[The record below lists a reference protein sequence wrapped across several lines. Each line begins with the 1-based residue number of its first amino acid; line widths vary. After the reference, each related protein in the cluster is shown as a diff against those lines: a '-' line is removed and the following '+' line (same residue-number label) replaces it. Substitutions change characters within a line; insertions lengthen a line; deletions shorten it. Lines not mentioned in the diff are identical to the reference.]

1 MKISLSTKAAWL
13 MACFATVTA
22 ILTVNQTASA
32 LAEPPRVGL
41 VLSGGG
47 ARGLA
52 HIGVIRALE
61 ERNIKIHAI
70 TGTSMGAIVG
80 ALYASGKT
88 PDELEAIATS
98 IDWSEAFSDESPRD
112 QLSYRRK
119 QDSRDYLSKTQA
131 TLDGGVINLPKGVIQ
146 GQNLQIMLQRLF
158 VHVSQITDFDRLKIP
173 FRAVASDLATGE
185 AVVFSSGSI
194 STAVRA
200 SMSIPGLF
208 APVEVDGKVLVD
220 GGISN
225 NLPVDIAHAMGVDY
239 VIAVD
244 IATPLYSAA
253 GLDSVIPII
262 EQLTTLL
269 TFNQLRKQYALL
281 GPGDVLISPN
291 LEDINTA
298 DFDKTELAISRGYAA
313 TSDYDEALAF
323 FASPSTAKYAATLTY
338 SKPLITEISIHNG
351 SNISDELIASHIS
364 QPLGRPLN
372 REQLEADIRSIYGYE
387 YFEAVNY
394 VIHPAETG
402 SRLAI
407 TATERS
413 WGKDL
418 LGVSFE
424 LNTNSRS
431 ENAYNIGAN
440 YRKSGITNR
449 GGEWFSVA
457 QIGEAP
463 LLSSE
468 LYLPLDYQ
476 QRFFVAPLLRYGE
489 RSVNNVVESK
499 IESLFRIKD
508 FVKGV
513 FLGAEISNIA
523 VAGIGVE
530 HHKGETKTFIG
541 QVRQVEKFSDRVD
554 YLKFDLDTLDS
565 LYFPKTGALAR
576 ISFNRIHPGDPSREP
591 FDLLKVSGL
600 QAVPWGASA
609 IILRGRYVRSFGTV
623 NGRQFQSSLGGFA
636 NLSGLYEDALVGN
649 DLAYL
654 SMTYL
659 RRIDE
664 KSMLP
669 VDLPVYLAISIEA
682 GNVWQSPSD
691 FSINDLIY
699 SGLVALGVDSPLGPV
714 YVGYGRSE
722 NNQSSFYLKLGRIF

>member
-1 MKISLSTKAAWL
+1 MRARPFTKLAFLLACLSIQIATQ
-13 MACFATVTA
+13 TVTA
-22 ILTVNQTASA
+22 SE
-32 LAEPPRVGL
+32 EPPRIGL

-88 PDELEAIATS
+88 PDELEAIATG
-98 IDWSEAFSDESPRD
+98 IDWSEAFSDEPSRD

-119 QDSRDYLSKTQA
+119 QDARDYLSKTQA

-158 VHVSQITDFDRLKIP
+158 VHVSQITDFDYLKIP
-173 FRAVASDLATGE
+173 FRAVASDLVTGE

-194 STAVRA
+194 ATAVRA

-208 APVEVDGKVLVD
+208 APVEINGKVLVD

-225 NLPVDIAHAMGVDY
+225 NLPVDIARSMGVDY
-239 VIAVD
+239 IIAVD
-244 IATPLYSAA
+244 IATPLYSAVE
-253 GLDSVIPII
+253 LDSVIPII

-281 GPGDVLISPN
+281 GPGDVLINPN
-291 LEDINTA
+291 LKDINTA
-298 DFDKTELAISRGYAA
+298 DFNKTALAISRGYAA
-313 TSDYDEALAF
+313 ISNYDEALAF
-323 FASPSTAKYAATLTY
+323 FASPSTATYAATSTY
-338 SKPLITEISIHNG
+338 SKPVITEISFDN
-351 SNISDELIASHIS
+351 SSDISDKLIASHIS
-364 QPLGRPLN
+364 QPLNTPLN
-372 REQLEADIRSIYGYE
+372 RAQLEADIRSIYGYE

-394 VIHPAETG
+394 AIHSAATG

-407 TATERS
+407 TTAERS

-440 YRKSGITNR
+440 YRKSGITSR

-463 LLSSE
+463 LLRTE
-468 LYLPLDYQ
+468 LYLPMDYQ
-476 QRFFVAPLLRYGE
+476 QRFFAAPYLRYGE
-489 RSVNNVVESK
+489 RSVNNVAESN
-499 IESLFRIKD
+499 IENLFRIKD

-513 FLGAEISNIA
+513 FLATEISNVAI
-523 VAGIGVE
+523 AGIGIE
-530 HHKGETKTFIG
+530 HHQGETKTFIG
-541 QVRQVEKFSDRVD
+541 QVRQTQKFSDRVD
-554 YLKFDLDTLDS
+554 YLKFELDTLDS
-565 LYFPKTGALAR
+565 LYFPRAGSLAS
-576 ISFNRIHPGDPSREP
+576 INLNRVSPGEASNEP
-591 FDLLKVSGL
+591 FELLKFSGV
-600 QAVPWGASA
+600 QAVPWGDNS
-609 IILRGRYVRSFGTV
+609 IILRGKYVRSFGNV
-623 NGRQFQSSLGGFA
+623 VGRQFQSSLGGFA
-636 NLSGLYEDALVGN
+636 NLSGLYEDALVGD

-654 SMTYL
+654 SITYL

-669 VDLPVYLAISIEA
+669 VDLPVYLLISVEA
-682 GNVWQSPSD
+682 GNVWQSPTELSFD
-691 FSINDLIY
+691 DLIY

-714 YVGYGRSE
+714 YVGYGHSE

>member
-1 MKISLSTKAAWL
+1 MRIRLLAI
-13 MACFATVTA
+13 VTLLL
-22 ILTVNQTASA
+22 IGPITHLTHAS
-32 LAEPPRVGL
+32 EESPRIGL

-88 PDELEAIATS
+88 TDELEAIAMG
-98 IDWSEAFSDESPRD
+98 IDWSEAFSDEPARD

-119 QDSRDYLSKTQA
+119 QDSRDYLVKTQA

-146 GQNLQIMLQRLF
+146 GQNLQIILQRLF
-158 VHVSQITDFDRLKIP
+158 VHVSQITHFDHLKIP
-173 FRAVASDLATGE
+173 FRAVASDLVTGE
-185 AVVFSSGSI
+185 AVVFSSGSL

-208 APVEVDGKVLVD
+208 APVEINGRVLVD

-225 NLPVDIAHAMGVDY
+225 NLPVDIAHTMGVDY

-244 IATPLYSAA
+244 IATPLYSAKE
-253 GLDSVIPII
+253 LDSVIPII

-269 TFNQLRKQYALL
+269 TFNQLRKQYDLL
-281 GPGDVLISPN
+281 GPGDVLISPD
-291 LEDINTA
+291 LKDINTA
-298 DFDKTELAISRGYAA
+298 DFDKTALAISRGYTA
-313 TSDYDEALAF
+313 TSDYDEALAL
-323 FASPSTAKYAATLTY
+323 FASPDAATYAATSTY
-338 SKPLITEISIHNG
+338 NTPLITEISIEND
-351 SNISDELIASHIS
+351 SEISDKLIASHIS
-364 QPLGRPLN
+364 QALDNPLN
-372 REQLEADIRSIYGYE
+372 RTQLETDIRSIYGYE

-394 VIHPAETG
+394 EIQPAATG

-407 TATERS
+407 TTTGRS

-431 ENAYNIGAN
+431 ENAYNLGIN
-440 YRKSGITNR
+440 YRKSGITSR
-449 GGEWFSVA
+449 GGEWFNVV

-463 LLSSE
+463 LLRTE
-468 LYLPLDYQ
+468 LYLPIDYQ
-476 QRFFVAPLLRYGE
+476 QRFFVEPYLRYGE
-489 RSVNNVVESK
+489 RSVNNVANSQ
-499 IESLFRIKD
+499 IENLFRIKD
-508 FVKGV
+508 LVKGV
-513 FLGAEISNIA
+513 FLGTELSNVAI
-523 VAGIGVE
+523 AGIGVE
-530 HHKGETKTFIG
+530 HHQGETKTFIG
-541 QVRQVEKFSDRVD
+541 PVRQTQTFSDRVD
-554 YLKFDLDTLDS
+554 YLKFELDTLDS
-565 LYFPKTGALAR
+565 LYFPKTGSLAK
-576 ISFNRIHPGDPSREP
+576 INVNRVHPGDTNSES
-591 FDLLKVSGL
+591 FELLKVSGV
-600 QAVPWGASA
+600 QAVPLGHGS
-609 IILRGRYVRSFGTV
+609 IILRGKYVRSFNKV
-623 NGRQFQSSLGGFA
+623 VGRQFQSSLGGFS
-636 NLSGLYEDALVGN
+636 NLSGLYEDALVGS

-669 VDLPVYLAISIEA
+669 VDLPVYLAISMEA
-682 GNVWQSPSD
+682 GNVWQSPTDLSL
-691 FSINDLIY
+691 NDLIY
-699 SGLVALGVDSPLGPV
+699 SGVVALGIDSPLGPV

-722 NNQSSFYLKLGRIF
+722 DSQSSFYLKLGRIF